1 MFTVDFQNTLIA
13 KYPTWLEL
21 EAFLSSEAGGHFRIV
36 GSGRYRV
43 IRYEKKSTDM
53 KSPLVNWM
61 RSTIWDTEANLPVCV
76 SPTKAKEDD
85 VPPIGSDLP
94 LIQDFM
100 DGTMINMFLPAFDE
114 ATATQP
120 APTLATRSQIGAGGN
135 FYSQRS
141 FAELFTDALVTANTN
156 LVQLAL
162 NVRHS
167 FKDVKNVHAYFASF
181 LLQHPEHRVVSKVD
195 HARMYIVHTGY
206 VTKDGETAIEDI
218 SELSPEPE
226 LAVLALP
233 QYHMNGFNTVPDY
246 QSFLNTQLNTKG
258 WFWQGLTFK
267 DANGNRW
274 RTRNSKYLGLRALR
288 GSEALPLDRW
298 LRLRS
303 EGKVL
308 EYLKH
313 YNEERTMFWDFEQR
327 FRALTLAVY
336 AGYVDVHKA
345 HAKKLTDLPKNVSP
359 CVFRLHAH
367 YLEHLKPQTLTV
379 KQKDAIEIVNKMTLF
394 EQKRMMMEPRQT
406 GAVIGAVADAV
417 TGAIV

>member
-13 KYPTWLEL
+13 KYPTWTEL

-76 SPTKAKEDD
+76 SPTKAKEDE

-114 ATATQP
+114 ATGVQP
-120 APTLATRSQIGAGGN
+120 PPTLATRSQIGAGSN

-141 FAELFTDALVTANTN
+141 FAELFTDALKDTN
-156 LVQLAL
+156 LVQLGL

-195 HARMYIVHTGY
+195 QARIYLVHTGY
-206 VTKDGETAIEDI
+206 VTKDGHTAIEDI
-218 SELSPEPE
+218 SELHAEPE
-226 LAVLALP
+226 LAALALP

-267 DANGNRW
+267 DVNGNRW
-274 RTRNSKYLGLRALR
+274 RTRNPKYLGLRALR

-313 YNEERTMFWDFEQR
+313 YAEERAMFWDFEQR

-379 KQKDAIEIVNKMTLF
+379 KQKDAIDLVNKMTLL
-394 EQKRMMMEPRQT
+394 EQKRMMMEPRS
-406 GAVIGAVADAV
+406 VV
-417 TGAIV
+417 

>member
-1 MFTVDFQNTLIA
+1 MNRFAALKRHSEFKMFTVDFQNTLTA
-13 KYPTWLEL
+13 KYPTWTEL
-21 EAFLSSEAGGHFRIV
+21 EAFLLSEAGGHFRIV

-76 SPTKAKEDD
+76 SPTKAKEDE

-114 ATATQP
+114 ATGVQP
-120 APTLATRSQIGAGGN
+120 PPTLATRSQIGAGGN

-156 LVQLAL
+156 LVQLGL

-195 HARMYIVHTGY
+195 EARIYLVHTGY
-206 VTKDGETAIEDI
+206 VTKDGHTAIEDI
-218 SELSPEPE
+218 SELHAEPE
-226 LAVLALP
+226 LAALALP

-267 DANGNRW
+267 DVNGNRW
-274 RTRNSKYLGLRALR
+274 RTRNPKYLGLRALR

-313 YNEERTMFWDFEQR
+313 YAEERAMFWDFEQR

-379 KQKDAIEIVNKMTLF
+379 KQKDAIDLVNKMTLL
-394 EQKRMMMEPRQT
+394 EQKRMMMEPRS
-406 GAVIGAVADAV
+406 VV
-417 TGAIV
+417 

>member
-13 KYPTWLEL
+13 KYPTWTEL
-21 EAFLSSEAGGHFRIV
+21 EAFLLSEAGGHFRIV

-76 SPTKAKEDD
+76 SPTKAKEDE

-114 ATATQP
+114 ATGVQP
-120 APTLATRSQIGAGGN
+120 PPTLATRSQIGAGGN

-141 FAELFTDALVTANTN
+141 FAELFTDALNDTN

-195 HARMYIVHTGY
+195 QARIYLVHTGY
-206 VTKDGETAIEDI
+206 VTKDGHTAIEDI
-218 SELSPEPE
+218 SELHAEPE
-226 LAVLALP
+226 LAALALP

-267 DANGNRW
+267 DVNGNRW
-274 RTRNSKYLGLRALR
+274 RTRNPKYLGLRALR

-313 YNEERTMFWDFEQR
+313 YAEERAMFWDFEQR

-379 KQKDAIEIVNKMTLF
+379 KQKDAIDLVNKMTLL
-394 EQKRMMMEPRQT
+394 EQKRMMMEPRS
-406 GAVIGAVADAV
+406 VV
-417 TGAIV
+417 

>member
-36 GSGRYRV
+36 GTGRYRV

-53 KSPLVNWM
+53 KSPLVQWM

-100 DGTMINMFLPAFDE
+100 DGTMVNMFLPAFDE
-114 ATATQP
+114 ETATQP
-120 APTLATRSQIGAGGN
+120 TPTLATRSQIGAGGN

-141 FAELFTDALVTANTN
+141 FSELFTDALKETN

-167 FKDVKNVHAYFASF
+167 FKDVKNAHAYFASF

-195 HARMYIVHTGY
+195 QARMYLVHTGY
-206 VTKDGETAIEDI
+206 VTKDGKTVIEDI
-218 SELSPEPE
+218 SELHAEPE
-226 LAVLALP
+226 LAALALP
-233 QYHMNGFNTVPDY
+233 QYHMNGFSTVADY

-313 YNEERTMFWDFEQR
+313 YSEERTMFWDFEQR

-345 HAKKLTDLPKNVSP
+345 HTKKLTELPKNVSP

-379 KQKDAIEIVNKMTLF
+379 KQKDAIDLVNKMTLL
-394 EQKRMMMEPRQT
+394 EQKRMMMEPRSVVLT
-406 GAVIGAVADAV
+406 S
-417 TGAIV
+417 

>member
-1 MFTVDFQNTLIA
+1 MFTVDFQTTLIE
-13 KYPTWLEL
+13 KYPTWAAL
-21 EAFLSSEAGGHFRIV
+21 EAYLTSDEGGHFRIV
-36 GSGRYRV
+36 GAGRYRV
-43 IRYEKKSTDM
+43 IRYEKKSTNM
-53 KSPLVNWM
+53 KSPLVQWM

-76 SPTKAKEDD
+76 SPTKAKDDD
-85 VPPIGSDLP
+85 VPPIGCDLP

-100 DGTMINMFLPAFDE
+100 DGSMVNMFLPAFDE
-114 ATATQP
+114 ATVTQP
-120 APTLATRSQIGAGGN
+120 SATLATRSQIGAGGN

-141 FAELFTDALVTANTN
+141 FAELFADALTLTN
-156 LVQLAL
+156 MNLDQLAL
-162 NVRHS
+162 TVRHS

-181 LLQHPEHRVVSKVD
+181 LLQHPEHRVVSKVSQ
-195 HARMYIVHTGY
+195 ARIYLIHTGY
-206 VTKDGETAIEDI
+206 VTKDGKTVIEDT
-218 SELSPEPE
+218 SELHAEPE
-226 LAVLALP
+226 LAALAPP
-233 QYHMNGFNTVPDY
+233 QYHMNGFSTVADY

-267 DANGNRW
+267 DVNGNRW
-274 RTRNSKYLGLRALR
+274 RTRNPKYLALRALR

-308 EYLKH
+308 EYVKH
-313 YNEERTMFWDFEQR
+313 YGEERTMFWDFEQR

-345 HAKKLTDLPKNVSP
+345 HTKKLAELPKNVSP

-379 KQKDAIEIVNKMTLF
+379 KQKDAIDLVNKMTLL
-394 EQKRMMMEPRQT
+394 EQKRMMMEPRS
-406 GAVIGAVADAV
+406 VVESIN
-417 TGAIV
+417 

>member
-13 KYPTWLEL
+13 KYPTWTEL

-114 ATATQP
+114 ATGVQP
-120 APTLATRSQIGAGGN
+120 PPTLATRSQIGAGGN

-141 FAELFTDALVTANTN
+141 FAELFTDALKDTN
-156 LVQLAL
+156 LVQLGL

-195 HARMYIVHTGY
+195 QARIYLVHTGY
-206 VTKDGETAIEDI
+206 VTKDGHTAIEDI
-218 SELSPEPE
+218 SELHAEPE
-226 LAVLALP
+226 LAALALP

-267 DANGNRW
+267 DVNGNRW
-274 RTRNSKYLGLRALR
+274 RTRNSKYLVLRALR

-313 YNEERTMFWDFEQR
+313 YAEERAMFWDFEQR

-379 KQKDAIEIVNKMTLF
+379 KQKDAIDLVNKMTLL
-394 EQKRMMMEPRQT
+394 EQKRMMMEPRS
-406 GAVIGAVADAV
+406 VV
-417 TGAIV
+417 

>member
-13 KYPTWLEL
+13 KYPTWTEL

-76 SPTKAKEDD
+76 SPTKAKEDE

-114 ATATQP
+114 ATGVQP
-120 APTLATRSQIGAGGN
+120 PPTLATRSQIGAGGN

-141 FAELFTDALVTANTN
+141 FAELFTDALKDTN
-156 LVQLAL
+156 LVQLGL

-195 HARMYIVHTGY
+195 EARIYLVHTGY
-206 VTKDGETAIEDI
+206 VTKDGHTAIEDI
-218 SELSPEPE
+218 SELHAEPE
-226 LAVLALP
+226 LAALALP

-267 DANGNRW
+267 DVNGNRW
-274 RTRNSKYLGLRALR
+274 RTRNSKYLVLRALR

-313 YNEERTMFWDFEQR
+313 YAEERAMFWDFEQR

-367 YLEHLKPQTLTV
+367 YLEHLKPQNLTV
-379 KQKDAIEIVNKMTLF
+379 KQKDAIDLVNKMTLL
-394 EQKRMMMEPRQT
+394 EQRRMMMEPRSVVLT
-406 GAVIGAVADAV
+406 S
-417 TGAIV
+417 

>member
-13 KYPTWLEL
+13 KYPTWTEL

-76 SPTKAKEDD
+76 SPTKAKEDE

-114 ATATQP
+114 ATGVQP
-120 APTLATRSQIGAGGN
+120 PPTLATRSQIGAGGN

-156 LVQLAL
+156 LVQLGL

-195 HARMYIVHTGY
+195 QARIYLVHTGY
-206 VTKDGETAIEDI
+206 VTKDGHTAIEDI
-218 SELSPEPE
+218 SELHGEPE
-226 LAVLALP
+226 LAALALP

-267 DANGNRW
+267 DVNGNRW
-274 RTRNSKYLGLRALR
+274 RTRNSKYLVLRALR

-313 YNEERTMFWDFEQR
+313 YAEERAMFWDFEQR

-379 KQKDAIEIVNKMTLF
+379 KQKDAIDLVNKMTLL
-394 EQKRMMMEPRQT
+394 EQKRMMMEPRS
-406 GAVIGAVADAV
+406 VV
-417 TGAIV
+417 

>member
-13 KYPTWLEL
+13 KYPTWTEL

-114 ATATQP
+114 ATGVQP
-120 APTLATRSQIGAGGN
+120 PPTLATRSQIGAGGN

-141 FAELFTDALVTANTN
+141 FAELFTDALKDTN
-156 LVQLAL
+156 LVQLGL

-195 HARMYIVHTGY
+195 QARMYLVHTGY
-206 VTKDGETAIEDI
+206 VTKDGHTAIEDI
-218 SELSPEPE
+218 SELHGEPE
-226 LAVLALP
+226 LAALALP

-267 DANGNRW
+267 DVNGNRW
-274 RTRNSKYLGLRALR
+274 RTRNSKYLVLRALR

-313 YNEERTMFWDFEQR
+313 YAEERAMFWDFEQR

-367 YLEHLKPQTLTV
+367 YLEHLKPQNLTV
-379 KQKDAIEIVNKMTLF
+379 KQKDAIDLVNKMTLL
-394 EQKRMMMEPRQT
+394 EQRRMMMEPRS
-406 GAVIGAVADAV
+406 VV
-417 TGAIV
+417 

>member
-1 MFTVDFQNTLIA
+1 
-13 KYPTWLEL
+13 
-21 EAFLSSEAGGHFRIV
+21 
-36 GSGRYRV
+36 
-43 IRYEKKSTDM
+43 M
-53 KSPLVNWM
+53 KSPLVQWM

-100 DGTMINMFLPAFDE
+100 DGTMMNMFLPAFDE

-141 FAELFTDALVTANTN
+141 FAELFTDALKDTN
-156 LVQLAL
+156 LVQLGL

-195 HARMYIVHTGY
+195 QARIYLVHTGY
-206 VTKDGETAIEDI
+206 VTKDGKTVIEDI

-226 LAVLALP
+226 LAALALP
-233 QYHMNGFNTVPDY
+233 QYHMNGFGTVADY

-274 RTRNSKYLGLRALR
+274 RTRNPKYLGLRALR

-303 EGKVL
+303 EGKVV

-313 YNEERTMFWDFEQR
+313 YAEERTMFWDFEQR

-345 HAKKLTDLPKNVSP
+345 HSKKLTDLPKNVSP

-379 KQKDAIEIVNKMTLF
+379 KQKDAIDLVNKMTLL
-394 EQKRMMMEPRQT
+394 EQKRMMMEPR
-406 GAVIGAVADAV
+406 AV
-417 TGAIV
+417 TLV

>member
-13 KYPTWLEL
+13 KYPTWTEL

-76 SPTKAKEDD
+76 SPTKAKEDE

-114 ATATQP
+114 ATGVQP
-120 APTLATRSQIGAGGN
+120 PPTLATRSQIGAGGN

-141 FAELFTDALVTANTN
+141 FAELFTDALKDTN
-156 LVQLAL
+156 LVQLGL

-195 HARMYIVHTGY
+195 QARIYLVHTGY
-206 VTKDGETAIEDI
+206 VTKDGHTAIEDI
-218 SELSPEPE
+218 SELHGEPE
-226 LAVLALP
+226 LAALALP

-267 DANGNRW
+267 DVNGNRW
-274 RTRNSKYLGLRALR
+274 RTRNSKYLVLRALR

-313 YNEERTMFWDFEQR
+313 YAEERAMFWDFEQR

-379 KQKDAIEIVNKMTLF
+379 KQKDAIDLVNKMTLL
-394 EQKRMMMEPRQT
+394 EQKRMMMEPRS
-406 GAVIGAVADAV
+406 VV
-417 TGAIV
+417 

>member
-13 KYPTWLEL
+13 KYPTWTEL

-76 SPTKAKEDD
+76 SPTKAKEDE

-114 ATATQP
+114 ATGVQP
-120 APTLATRSQIGAGGN
+120 PPTLATRSQIGAGGN

-156 LVQLAL
+156 LVQLGL

-195 HARMYIVHTGY
+195 QARMYLVHTGY
-206 VTKDGETAIEDI
+206 VTKDGHTAIEDI
-218 SELSPEPE
+218 SELHGEPE
-226 LAVLALP
+226 LAALALP

-274 RTRNSKYLGLRALR
+274 RTRNPKYLGLRALR

-313 YNEERTMFWDFEQR
+313 YAEERAVFWDFEQR
-327 FRALTLAVY
+327 FRAVTLAVY

-367 YLEHLKPQTLTV
+367 YLEHLKPENLTV
-379 KQKDAIEIVNKMTLF
+379 KQKDAIDLVNKMTLL
-394 EQKRMMMEPRQT
+394 EQRRMMMEPRS
-406 GAVIGAVADAV
+406 GAVV
-417 TGAIV
+417 

>member
-13 KYPTWLEL
+13 KYPTWTEL

-76 SPTKAKEDD
+76 SPTKAKEDE

-114 ATATQP
+114 ATGVQP
-120 APTLATRSQIGAGGN
+120 PPTLATRSQIGAGGN

-141 FAELFTDALVTANTN
+141 FAELFTDALKDTN
-156 LVQLAL
+156 LVQLGL

-195 HARMYIVHTGY
+195 QARIYLVHTGY
-206 VTKDGETAIEDI
+206 VTKDGHTAIEDI
-218 SELSPEPE
+218 SELHAEPE
-226 LAVLALP
+226 LAALALP

-267 DANGNRW
+267 DVNGNRW
-274 RTRNSKYLGLRALR
+274 RTRNSKYLVLRALR

-313 YNEERTMFWDFEQR
+313 YAEERAMFWDFEQR

-379 KQKDAIEIVNKMTLF
+379 KQKDAIDLVNKMTLL
-394 EQKRMMMEPRQT
+394 EQRRMMMEPRS
-406 GAVIGAVADAV
+406 VV
-417 TGAIV
+417 

>member
-13 KYPTWLEL
+13 KYATWLEL
-21 EAFLSSEAGGHFRIV
+21 EAFLLSEAGGHFRIV
-36 GSGRYRV
+36 GTGRYRV

-53 KSPLVNWM
+53 KSPLVQWM

-100 DGTMINMFLPAFDE
+100 DGTMMNMFLPAFDE
-114 ATATQP
+114 KTGVQP
-120 APTLATRSQIGAGGN
+120 APTLSTRSQIGAGGN

-195 HARMYIVHTGY
+195 QARIYLVHSGY
-206 VTKDGETAIEDI
+206 VTKDGKTVIEDI
-218 SELSPEPE
+218 SELHAEPE
-226 LAVLALP
+226 LATLALP
-233 QYHMNGFNTVPDY
+233 QYHMNGFSTVPDY

-274 RTRNSKYLGLRALR
+274 RTRNPKYLGLRALR

-303 EGKVL
+303 EGKVV

-313 YNEERTMFWDFEQR
+313 YAEERAVFWDFEQR

-345 HAKKLTDLPKNVSP
+345 HSKKLTDLPKNVSP

-379 KQKDAIEIVNKMTLF
+379 KQKDAIDLVNKMTLL
-394 EQKRMMMEPRQT
+394 EQKRMMMEPRSVVVT
-406 GAVIGAVADAV
+406 DAV
-417 TGAIV
+417 TGAVV

>member
-13 KYPTWLEL
+13 KYPTWTEL

-53 KSPLVNWM
+53 KSPLVQWM

-76 SPTKAKEDD
+76 SPTKAKEDE

-114 ATATQP
+114 ATGVQP
-120 APTLATRSQIGAGGN
+120 PPTLATRSQIGAGGN

-141 FAELFTDALVTANTN
+141 FADLFTDALKDTN
-156 LVQLAL
+156 LVQLGL

-195 HARMYIVHTGY
+195 QARMYLVHTGY
-206 VTKDGETAIEDI
+206 VTKDGHTAIEDI
-218 SELSPEPE
+218 SELHGEPE
-226 LAVLALP
+226 LAALALP

-267 DANGNRW
+267 DVNGNRW
-274 RTRNSKYLGLRALR
+274 RTRNSKYLVLRALR

-313 YNEERTMFWDFEQR
+313 YAEERAMFWDFEQR

-367 YLEHLKPQTLTV
+367 YLEHLKPQNLTV
-379 KQKDAIEIVNKMTLF
+379 KQKDAIDLVNKMTLL
-394 EQKRMMMEPRQT
+394 EQRRMMMEPRS
-406 GAVIGAVADAV
+406 VV
-417 TGAIV
+417 

>member
-76 SPTKAKEDD
+76 SPTKVKEDD

-226 LAVLALP
+226 LAALALP

-274 RTRNSKYLGLRALR
+274 RTRNSKYLVLRALR

-313 YNEERTMFWDFEQR
+313 YAEERAMFWDFEQR

-379 KQKDAIEIVNKMTLF
+379 KQKDAIEIVNKMTLL
-394 EQKRMMMEPRQT
+394 EQKRMMMEPRS
-406 GAVIGAVADAV
+406 ALVIGAV

>member
-13 KYPTWLEL
+13 KYPTWTEL

-114 ATATQP
+114 ATGVQP
-120 APTLATRSQIGAGGN
+120 PPTLATRSQIGAGGN

-141 FAELFTDALVTANTN
+141 FAELFTDALNDTN

-195 HARMYIVHTGY
+195 QARMYLVHTGY
-206 VTKDGETAIEDI
+206 VTKDGHTAIEDI
-218 SELSPEPE
+218 SELHAEPE
-226 LAVLALP
+226 LAALALP

-267 DANGNRW
+267 DVNGNRW
-274 RTRNSKYLGLRALR
+274 RTRNPKYLGLRALR

-303 EGKVL
+303 EGKVV

-313 YNEERTMFWDFEQR
+313 YAEERAVFWDFEQR

-345 HAKKLTDLPKNVSP
+345 HAKKLTDLPKNISP

-367 YLEHLKPQTLTV
+367 YLEHLKPQNLTV
-379 KQKDAIEIVNKMTLF
+379 KQKDAIDLVNKMTLL
-394 EQKRMMMEPRQT
+394 EQRRMMMEPRS
-406 GAVIGAVADAV
+406 VV
-417 TGAIV
+417 

>member
-13 KYPTWLEL
+13 KYATWAAL
-21 EAFLSSEAGGHFRIV
+21 EAFLTSEEGGNFRIV
-36 GSGRYRV
+36 GTGRYRV

-53 KSPLVNWM
+53 KSPLVQWM

-76 SPTKAKEDD
+76 SPTKAKEDEQ
-85 VPPIGSDLP
+85 PPIGCDLP
-94 LIQDFM
+94 LIQDFL
-100 DGTMINMFLPAFDE
+100 DGTMVNLFQPVFDE
-114 ATATQP
+114 ATSTQP
-120 APTLATRSQIGAGGN
+120 PPVLATRSQIGAGGN

-141 FAELFTDALVTANTN
+141 FADLFDDALTESGIT
-156 LVQLAL
+156 LQQLAL
-162 NVRHS
+162 TVRHAY
-167 FKDVKNVHAYFASF
+167 KDVKNVHSYFASF
-181 LLQHPEHRVVSKVD
+181 VLQHPEHRVVTRID
-195 HARMYIVHTGY
+195 TPHAYIVHAGY
-206 VTKDGETAIEDI
+206 VTKDGRTVIEDI
-218 SELSPEPE
+218 SDSCDQPE
-226 LAVLALP
+226 LAALAIP
-233 QYHMNGFNTVPDY
+233 QYPINGFNAVADY

-274 RTRNSKYLGLRALR
+274 RTRNSKYLLLRSLR

-313 YNEERTMFWDFEQR
+313 YTEERTLFWNFEQR

-345 HAKKLTDLPKNVSP
+345 HTKKLTELPKNVSP

-379 KQKDAIEIVNKMTLF
+379 KQKDAIDLVNKMTLL
-394 EQKRMMMEPRQT
+394 EQKRMMTEPRVVPVTAEVQ
-406 GAVIGAVADAV
+406 GAVV
-417 TGAIV
+417 

>member
-13 KYPTWLEL
+13 KYPTWTEL

-114 ATATQP
+114 ATGVQP
-120 APTLATRSQIGAGGN
+120 PPTLATRSQIGAGGN

-141 FAELFTDALVTANTN
+141 FAELFTDALNDTN

-195 HARMYIVHTGY
+195 QARMYLVHTGY
-206 VTKDGETAIEDI
+206 VTKDGHTAIDDI
-218 SELSPEPE
+218 SELHAEPE
-226 LAVLALP
+226 LAALALP

-267 DANGNRW
+267 DVNGNRW
-274 RTRNSKYLGLRALR
+274 RTRNSKYLVLRALR

-303 EGKVL
+303 EGKVV

-313 YNEERTMFWDFEQR
+313 YAEERAVFWDFEQR

-379 KQKDAIEIVNKMTLF
+379 KQKDAIDLVNKMTLL
-394 EQKRMMMEPRQT
+394 EQKRMMMEPRS
-406 GAVIGAVADAV
+406 VV
-417 TGAIV
+417 

>member
-394 EQKRMMMEPRQT
+394 EQKRMMMEPRS
-406 GAVIGAVADAV
+406 ALVIGAV

>member
-13 KYPTWLEL
+13 KYPTWTEL

-120 APTLATRSQIGAGGN
+120 EPTLATRSQIGAGGN

-156 LVQLAL
+156 LVQLGL

-195 HARMYIVHTGY
+195 QPRIYLVHTGY
-206 VTKDGETAIEDI
+206 VTKDCHIAIEDI
-218 SELSPEPE
+218 SELHAEPE
-226 LAVLALP
+226 LAALALP

-267 DANGNRW
+267 DVNGNRW
-274 RTRNSKYLGLRALR
+274 RTRNSKYLVLRALR

-313 YNEERTMFWDFEQR
+313 YAEERAMFWDFEQR

-379 KQKDAIEIVNKMTLF
+379 KQKDAIDLV
-394 EQKRMMMEPRQT
+394 
-406 GAVIGAVADAV
+406 
-417 TGAIV
+417 

>member
-13 KYPTWLEL
+13 KYPTWTEL

-76 SPTKAKEDD
+76 SPTKAKEDE

-114 ATATQP
+114 ATGVQP
-120 APTLATRSQIGAGGN
+120 PPTLATRSQIGAGGN

-141 FAELFTDALVTANTN
+141 FAELFTDALKDTN
-156 LVQLAL
+156 LVQLGL

-195 HARMYIVHTGY
+195 QARIYLVHTGY
-206 VTKDGETAIEDI
+206 VTKDGHTAIEDI
-218 SELSPEPE
+218 SELHAEPE
-226 LAVLALP
+226 LAALALP

-267 DANGNRW
+267 DVNGNRW
-274 RTRNSKYLGLRALR
+274 RTRNPKYLGLRALR

-313 YNEERTMFWDFEQR
+313 YAEERAMFWDFEQR

-379 KQKDAIEIVNKMTLF
+379 KQKDAIDLVNKMTLL
-394 EQKRMMMEPRQT
+394 EQKRMMMEPRS
-406 GAVIGAVADAV
+406 VV
-417 TGAIV
+417 

>member
-13 KYPTWLEL
+13 KYPTWTEL

-76 SPTKAKEDD
+76 SPTKAKEDE

-114 ATATQP
+114 ATGVQP
-120 APTLATRSQIGAGGN
+120 PPTLATRSQIGAGGN

-141 FAELFTDALVTANTN
+141 FAELFTDALKDTN
-156 LVQLAL
+156 LVQLGL

-195 HARMYIVHTGY
+195 QARIYLVHTGY
-206 VTKDGETAIEDI
+206 VTKDGHTAIEDI
-218 SELSPEPE
+218 SELHAEPE
-226 LAVLALP
+226 LAALALP

-267 DANGNRW
+267 DVNGNRW
-274 RTRNSKYLGLRALR
+274 RTRNSKYLVLRALR

-313 YNEERTMFWDFEQR
+313 YAEERAMFWDFEQR

-379 KQKDAIEIVNKMTLF
+379 KQKDAIDLVNKMTLL
-394 EQKRMMMEPRQT
+394 EQKRMMMEPRS
-406 GAVIGAVADAV
+406 VV
-417 TGAIV
+417 

>member
-13 KYPTWLEL
+13 KYPTWTEL

-53 KSPLVNWM
+53 KSPLVQWM

-76 SPTKAKEDD
+76 SPTKAKEDE

-114 ATATQP
+114 ATGVQP
-120 APTLATRSQIGAGGN
+120 PPTLATRSQIGAGGN

-141 FAELFTDALVTANTN
+141 FADLFTDALKDTN
-156 LVQLAL
+156 LVQLGL

-195 HARMYIVHTGY
+195 QARIYLVHTGY
-206 VTKDGETAIEDI
+206 VTKDGHTAIEDI
-218 SELSPEPE
+218 SELHAEPE
-226 LAVLALP
+226 LAALALP

-267 DANGNRW
+267 DVNGNRW
-274 RTRNSKYLGLRALR
+274 RTRNSKYLVLRALR

-313 YNEERTMFWDFEQR
+313 YAEERAMFWDFEQR

-367 YLEHLKPQTLTV
+367 YLEHLKPQNLTV
-379 KQKDAIEIVNKMTLF
+379 KQKDAIDLVNKMTLL
-394 EQKRMMMEPRQT
+394 EQRRMMMEPRS
-406 GAVIGAVADAV
+406 VV
-417 TGAIV
+417 